1 MTGEARTTAKGPNWL
16 GAAVATSVPRGV
28 GEAFNPPPA
37 QRRLDLP
44 ASEPRALTDS
54 TLLTMCGIFGMISR
68 QAPIST
74 DALQAAVRS
83 LQHRG
88 PDAQTHWINPSRSV
102 GLGHTRL
109 SIMDLATGDQ
119 PMVNEDGSCHLV
131 VNGEFYEFERL
142 REALEAN
149 GHRFRTRSDSEIAL
163 HLYEE
168 QGQQCLRQLRGEFAF
183 ILWDEAKNRLFAAR
197 DRFGI
202 KPLFYAVHHGM
213 LLIGSEAKALAA
225 AGYPLRWDHEAMAQT
240 LFAGVAPE
248 RYLFEGV
255 RQVPPGHCLIAT
267 PTDLRIEPYWE
278 LDYPRV
284 TDPAPVRTDAE
295 WIEQLRNEADEA
307 VRVRLRSDVPI
318 GCLLSGGLD
327 SSAALG
333 LARQHVSGPIK
344 TFTIAFDHVA
354 FDESAVA
361 GRSSAAYGAE
371 FHPIRVTNADFA
383 AHFSD
388 AVWFGEGVHYNA
400 HGAAR
405 YLLNRAVKAA
415 GIKVVLAGEGADE
428 LCAGYRFCER
438 ALGLGTET
446 PPATHWPEPVLR
458 LLATAAPDPAL
469 LAEGLPGLTAQARAL
484 GYPELMIGHLAG
496 KLALARQL
504 IHPDFAQRFSR
515 EDPFLAFFRRYD
527 VARSLDGREPIKQ
540 VLNLWMRTGFANYV
554 LGAERL
560 DMASAVEQRLPF
572 IDHRLFE
579 FARNLPGNLMMR
591 EGREKWALREAMR
604 PFVTPEVYAGRKHPF
619 LAPPS
624 VLQDGSPMF
633 TLVQDTLRSQSA
645 ASLPFFDHRA
655 LVSFL
660 DQLQTF
666 KGPERAPFDPMLL
679 LLTSVAILH
688 ARYRL

>member
-1 MTGEARTTAKGPNWL
+1 
-16 GAAVATSVPRGV
+16 
-28 GEAFNPPPA
+28 
-37 QRRLDLP
+37 
-44 ASEPRALTDS
+44 
-54 TLLTMCGIFGMISR
+54 MCGIFGMVSR
-68 QAPIST
+68 PAPISA
-74 DALQAAVRS
+74 DALQTAVQR
-83 LQHRG
+83 LKHRG
-88 PDAQTHWINPSRSV
+88 PDAQTSWSNPARSV

-131 VNGEFYEFERL
+131 VNGEFYDFERI
-142 REALEAN
+142 RGELEAK
-149 GHRFRTRSDSEIAL
+149 GHRFSTRSDSEIAL

-168 QGQQCLRQLRGEFAF
+168 HGRDCLTQLRGEFAF
-183 ILWDEAKNRLFAAR
+183 IIWDETRERLFAAR

-202 KPLFYAVHHGM
+202 KPLFYAVHNGVLM
-213 LLIGSEAKALAA
+213 LASEVKALAA

-240 LFAGVAPE
+240 IFAGVAPD
-248 RYLFEGV
+248 RCLFEGV
-255 RQVPPGHCLIAT
+255 RQVPPGHCLVAT
-267 PTDLRIEPYWE
+267 RTDLRVEPYWE

-284 TDPAPVRTDAE
+284 SDPAPVRSEAE
-295 WIEQLRNEADEA
+295 WIEQLRTEADEA
-307 VRVRLRSDVPI
+307 VRVRLRADVPV

-333 LARQHVSGPIK
+333 LARKYTTGPLK

-361 GRSSAAYGAE
+361 GRSSAEHNAE

-383 AHFSD
+383 THFAD
-388 AVWFGEGVHYNA
+388 AVWSAEGVQYNA

-405 YLLNRAVKAA
+405 YLLSRAVKAA

-438 ALGLGTET
+438 ALGVGGEA
-446 PPATHWPEPVLR
+446 PAAVNWPEPVLR
-458 LLATAAPDPAL
+458 LLAAAPNAAQPAG
-469 LAEGLPGLTAQARAL
+469 ALPGLAAQARAL

-496 KLALARQL
+496 KLALAHQL
-504 IHPDFAQRFSR
+504 LHPDFLRRSSA
-515 EDPFLAFFRRYD
+515 EDPLLAFFRRYD
-527 VARSLDGREPIKQ
+527 VARQLDGREPIKQ

-572 IDHRLFE
+572 IDHKLFE
-579 FARNLPGNLMMR
+579 FARALPDALMLR
-591 EGREKWALREAMR
+591 DGREKWVLREALR
-604 PFVTPEVYAGRKHPF
+604 PFVTDEVYAGRKRPF

-624 VLQDGSPMF
+624 VLQEDSPMF
-633 TLVQDTLRSQSA
+633 ALVQDTLRSRA
-645 ASLPFFDHRA
+645 VANLPFFDHGA
-655 LVSFL
+655 LMKFL
-660 DQLQTF
+660 DQLRTL

-679 LLTSVAILH
+679 FLTSVAVLH
-688 ARYRL
+688 ERYGL